1 MADFIQKMQ
10 DKLDRTTDE
19 HSRNIIQYNMNVVA
33 FHRERLNNKK
43 REEKNND

>member
-1 MADFIQKMQ
+1 MADFIQNML

-19 HSRNIIQYNMNVVA
+19 NKRKIIQYNINVVA
-33 FHRERLNNKK
+33 FHRERLNKKK

>member
-19 HSRNIIQYNMNVVA
+19 HSRKIIQHNINVVA
-33 FHRERLNNKK
+33 FHRERLNKK
-43 REEKNND
+43 KMEEKNND